1 MATYFR
7 IGGFTD
13 AGVSFTNIGI
23 ERSILYS
30 TEQPFV
36 PESDVVTHEDD
47 TLDTFIKNNNFI
59 SPYEYY
65 SKNNVGDDEQIVN
78 EGYKNLSNI
87 TTSTYKIFWVEDFK
101 NWCTYKCAY
110 LKNSNP
116 VHRAAADEDNLYTW
130 CVYMILYV
138 WNGKNGWI
146 ALAILPAGYD
156 VYNTNIVFDPGL
168 GEDKYQIARYQYALF
183 EEIEKI
189 PHSLNKYDNTPD
201 SRQHTITQNRGTVSI
216 AEKMLPVD
224 TDATYEAISIVEMPY
239 TQLQAIRLKKV
250 DKYSINGINFQTK
263 RWSKLNAYISRYAT
277 NDAYKNTGYRSFVT
291 TGIPTVWRSTTGE
304 LFLSARL
311 LVATDVG
318 TPYTLTKAT
327 DDNGNPYF
335 KKIYKTPKKSDIK
348 SGKIDVY
355 NECVEASDRAELSM
369 VENLNEF
376 QNYINELCISTF
388 GDGRNKTIKNDW
400 LRLYKISN
408 DGQTEADYNNLLDS
422 NLVFE
427 QVNSNSDNNL
437 KCSFV
442 VNRPVI
448 ITDEQQNTD
457 YVKKW

>member
-13 AGVSFTNIGI
+13 AGTTFTDIGI
-23 ERSILYS
+23 ERSLIYT

-47 TLDTFIKNNNFI
+47 TLDTFIENNNFI
-59 SPYEYY
+59 SPYEFY
-65 SKNNVGDDEQIVN
+65 SKNNIGVEDQIVN
-78 EGYKNLSNI
+78 EGYKNLSNV

-101 NWCTYKCAY
+101 NWCTYTCDYMPYSNIEQRPSADKDY
-110 LKNSNP
+110 LYRWGIYIRLN
-116 VHRAAADEDNLYTW
+116 
-130 CVYMILYV
+130 I
-138 WNGKNGWI
+138 WNGRNGWI
-146 ALAILPAGYD
+146 ELTIIPSA
-156 VYNTNIVFDPGL
+156 YNTNIIFDRNAS
-168 GEDKYQIARYQYALF
+168 EDKYKIWPYQCVLF
-183 EEIEKI
+183 EEIEKV
-189 PHSLNKYDNTPD
+189 PEGLNKYENTRA
-201 SRQHTITQNRGTVSI
+201 SRQHTITQYRGAVSV
-216 AEKMLPVD
+216 AEKMLPTAD
-224 TDATYEAISIVEMPY
+224 NATYEAKNLLSMPY

-250 DKYSINGINFQTK
+250 EKYSINGINFQTK
-263 RWSKLNAYISRYAT
+263 RWSKLNSYISRYAT
-277 NDAYKNTGYRSFVT
+277 NNLYKNTGFRSFVT
-291 TGIPTVWRSTTGE
+291 TGIPTVWRSSTGE
-304 LFLSARL
+304 LCIASRL
-311 LVATDVG
+311 LLAADVG
-318 TPYTLTKAT
+318 TTYRLTKAT
-327 DDNGNPYF
+327 DDNGNTYF
-335 KKIYKTPKKSDIK
+335 KKLYEVPRKSSVA
-348 SGKIDVY
+348 SGRIDVY
-355 NECVEASDRAELSM
+355 DKCVEASDRVEFSIA
-369 VENLNEF
+369 ENLNEF

-427 QVNSNSDNNL
+427 QVNSNSNNNL